1 MREHLTWKSRIQNKK
16 CTRKKRKVGQED
28 VRSFGM
34 MVKVA
39 VTRKVRPLGTLDLA
53 LYVCLG
59 SCLPHESVYLKAFS
73 AQQLCYEFG
82 FFLRPAQIRCTS
94 GQRVAHHQRMPH
106 LGGCNMH
113 LVGLVLALR
122 VEEAPCRHVLGL
134 LDIRWLT
141 HEHPTIDTARRE
153 AERVS
158 VDAPQR
164 VRRRS

>member
-39 VTRKVRPLGTLDLA
+39 VTRKVRPLGTLDLS

-82 FFLRPAQIRCTS
+82 FFLRPAQKRFTS
-94 GQRVAHHQRMPH
+94 GQRVAHHQRMP
-106 LGGCNMH
+106 LLLLREN
-113 LVGLVLALR
+113 VLFIGTQFSILYTFVYSPA
-122 VEEAPCRHVLGL
+122 
-134 LDIRWLT
+134 
-141 HEHPTIDTARRE
+141 
-153 AERVS
+153 
-158 VDAPQR
+158 
-164 VRRRS
+164 